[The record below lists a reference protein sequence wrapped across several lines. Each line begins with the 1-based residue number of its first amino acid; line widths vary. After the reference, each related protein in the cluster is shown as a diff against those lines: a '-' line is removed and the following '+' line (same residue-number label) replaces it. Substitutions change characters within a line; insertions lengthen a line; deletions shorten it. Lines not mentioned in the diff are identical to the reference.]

1 MAAKNVDK
9 IGFETEV
16 QIHKGF
22 ESNVHCIGG
31 GSAEWWDV
39 IANLVMGRN
48 QHQIRLSTSIISPF
62 VPTQSLKGT
71 Y

>member
-1 MAAKNVDK
+1 MVKNQQQKNVDT
-9 IGFETEV
+9 IGFESEI

-48 QHQIRLSTSIISPF
+48 QHQIRLSTPIME
-62 VPTQSLKGT
+62 LL
-71 Y
+71 

>member
-1 MAAKNVDK
+1 MDK
-9 IGFETEV
+9 IGFETEI

-48 QHQIRLSTSIISPF
+48 QHQIRLSTPIME
-62 VPTQSLKGT
+62 LL
-71 Y
+71 